1 MRKLYVMLG
10 IVVLVL
16 AAVAAYVLVRP
27 DASDSLRPKATVTDA
42 NEVKKYVVVFARNP
56 FKDDYD
62 LSHIAGYVD
71 NLGKADVAS
80 VKLEIQLLDNEG
92 NRKEL
97 VKYTVE
103 DIKAG
108 ARKTW
113 DANAGSIAGPRR
125 SVVKITGI
133 EVYR

>member
-42 NEVKKYVVVFARNP
+42 NP